1 MRIDPKPDHM
11 ARPAASL
18 RRAANAVKRHAL
30 ALFIVLTL
38 CSAFPA
44 ASQAFNEQVILPCVF
59 QSALAMLTCKPAEE
73 FRFMGMREG
82 VYVYNVHY
90 GSKFT
95 EFYAQ
100 VFDDFVIFTSKAW
113 GGRMSSARLV
123 YDYTNG
129 CVSASIEPPSCAV
142 VRQAKC
148 CGG

>member
-1 MRIDPKPDHM
+1 MRPDQKYAAEPP
-11 ARPAASL
+11 ARPMRLGNAAAVKRFGAASL
-18 RRAANAVKRHAL
+18 L
-30 ALFIVLTL
+30 ALTL
-38 CSAFPA
+38 FFTFPA
-44 ASQAFNEQVILPCVF
+44 PGRAFNEQVVLPCVF
-59 QSALAMLTCKPAEE
+59 QASLAMLTCKPAQE

-100 VFDDFVIFTSKAW
+100 VFDDFVTFTSQAW
-113 GGRMSSARLV
+113 AGRMSSARLV
-123 YDYTNG
+123 YDYANG
-129 CVSASIEPPSCAV
+129 CVSASIEPPSCSV

>member
-1 MRIDPKPDHM
+1 MRLGPKYAPQKRDP
-11 ARPAASL
+11 AL
-18 RRAANAVKRHAL
+18 RRRGAVAVKRHAL
-30 ALFIVLTL
+30 ALLLVLAIF
-38 CSAFPA
+38 SVFPA
-44 ASQAFNEQVILPCVF
+44 PSRAFNEQVVLPCVF
-59 QSALAMLTCKPAEE
+59 RSALAMLTCKPVEE
-73 FRFMGMREG
+73 FMFMGMREG

-100 VFDDFVIFTSKAW
+100 VFDDFVIFTSRAW
-113 GGRMSSARLV
+113 QGRMSSARLV

-129 CVSASIEPPSCAV
+129 CVSASIEPPPCAV

>member
-1 MRIDPKPDHM
+1 MSLESTYPVPK
-11 ARPAASL
+11 RPSAL
-18 RRAANAVKRHAL
+18 RRRVVAALKRHAVALLL
-30 ALFIVLTL
+30 ALTVFSV
-38 CSAFPA
+38 FPPE
-44 ASQAFNEQVILPCVF
+44 SHAFNEQVVLPCVF
-59 QSALAMLTCKPAEE
+59 QSALAMLTCKPVEE
-73 FRFMGMREG
+73 FRYMGMREG

-100 VFDDFVIFTSKAW
+100 VFDDFVIFTSKSW

-129 CVSASIEPPSCAV
+129 CVSASIEPPRCAV